1 MPNVS
6 SSARLPVEE
15 ALPALIEALRTTGR
29 AVLEAPP
36 GAGKTTRVPPAIAT
50 AFPDIG
56 TIWVLEPRRLA
67 ARTAARRVAE
77 EHGEAV
83 GGAIGY
89 RVRFDDKTGPRTRIV
104 FATEGLLLER
114 MRSDPELAEVGAI
127 VFDEF
132 HERHL
137 DGDLLLGLCMR
148 LAERRALLLCVMSA
162 TLDAAPIAAHLGAP
176 RVSSEGR
183 LFPIEVRYAP
193 TERTQTLE
201 QAVARAARTLVAEG
215 PGDVLV
221 FLPGAREIRA
231 AERALGG
238 RDEVDIVPLH
248 GDLPPDAQDRAIRRG
263 PRQKIILSTNVAET
277 SVTIEGVS
285 AVVDS
290 GLARIASSSPW
301 TGLPTLAVR
310 RISRA
315 SAAQRAGR
323 AGRLGPGRCVRL
335 YSAHDHDTRPEHELP
350 EVSRADLAEARLSL
364 AAAAIEVAAFPWL
377 TPPPEPALRAAEA
390 VLERVA
396 ALDEQGGIT
405 ALGRRLAA
413 LPLHPRLGRL
423 LLDAAERGA
432 PRSGAAVA
440 ALLALGQSPFSRGP
454 RRAEVEGA
462 ADLLEDVERLRSLR
476 ARGRVDFD
484 RARHEG
490 ADLGRLAELERSVQQ
505 LERVVA
511 RARTQAELVHGSLL
525 EEEALLRALLS
536 AFPDR
541 VAKRRRPRS
550 AELVFSEGG
559 GGKLDPSSVVGSELL
574 VAYDVSERVAQGGVV
589 PGRPGAAL
597 NDGVVV
603 RGAARL
609 EADWLLEAQLARVA
623 DERDFS
629 WNEDGGRVDELRRLR
644 YGAVVIEEQRSPA
657 RVGQSDAD
665 DAAIAAVLGAAFA
678 DALRKGGGLSELRDE
693 LMRSFDR
700 LAFLASALPELE
712 IAPPPDLARPDPTD
726 EDRAMLDALCAEAA
740 RRRSRFDELRA
751 LGARELVSSSLSAEV
766 SRRLDRD
773 APETIALPGRPRVRV
788 EYPRGQPPFVA
799 SRMQVFFG
807 LREGPKLAGGRIAL
821 TLHLLAP
828 NQRAVQVTQDLAG
841 FWQRHYPALRREL
854 SRRYPRH
861 RWPEDPSS
869 MIL

>member
-1 MPNVS
+1 
-6 SSARLPVEE
+6 
-15 ALPALIEALRTTGR
+15 
-29 AVLEAPP
+29 
-36 GAGKTTRVPPAIAT
+36 
-50 AFPDIG
+50 
-56 TIWVLEPRRLA
+56 
-67 ARTAARRVAE
+67 
-77 EHGEAV
+77 
-83 GGAIGY
+83 
-89 RVRFDDKTGPRTRIV
+89 
-104 FATEGLLLER
+104 
-114 MRSDPELAEVGAI
+114 
-127 VFDEF
+127 
-132 HERHL
+132 
-137 DGDLLLGLCMR
+137 
-148 LAERRALLLCVMSA
+148 
-162 TLDAAPIAAHLGAP
+162 
-176 RVSSEGR
+176 
-183 LFPIEVRYAP
+183 
-193 TERTQTLE
+193 
-201 QAVARAARTLVAEG
+201 
-215 PGDVLV
+215 
-221 FLPGAREIRA
+221 
-231 AERALGG
+231 
-238 RDEVDIVPLH
+238 
-248 GDLPPDAQDRAIRRG
+248 
-263 PRQKIILSTNVAET
+263 LSTNVAET

-350 EVSRADLAEARLSL
+350 EVSRADLADARLSL
-364 AAAAIEVAAFPWL
+364 AAAAIDVAAFPWL

-390 VLERVA
+390 LLERLG
-396 ALDEQGGIT
+396 ALDDGGIT
-405 ALGRRLAA
+405 SLGRRLAM

-423 LLDAAERGA
+423 LIDAVERGA

-462 ADLLEDVERLRSLR
+462 ADLLEDVERLRALR
-476 ARGRVDFD
+476 SRGRVDFD

-490 ADLGRLAELERSVQQ
+490 ADLGRLAELERAVQQ
-505 LERVVA
+505 LERIVA
-511 RARTQAELVHGSLL
+511 RHAKGAELAHGSLP

-550 AELVFSEGG
+550 AELVFSDGG

-574 VAYDVSERVAQGGVV
+574 IAYDVSERVAQGGVV
-589 PGRPGAAL
+589 PGRAPAI

-623 DERDFS
+623 DERDFV
-629 WNEDGGRVDELRRLR
+629 WNEDGGRVDEVRRLR
-644 YGAVVIEEQRSPA
+644 YGAVVIEEQRVPA
-657 RVGQSDAD
+657 RVGRSHAD
-665 DAAIAAVLGAAFA
+665 DTAIAATIGAAFA
-678 DALRKGGGLSELRDE
+678 EALRKGGELGELRE
-693 LMRSFDR
+693 ALMRIFDR
-700 LAFLASALPELE
+700 LAFLATALPESGLSV
-712 IAPPPDLARPDPTD
+712 PPDLARPDPSHD
-726 EDRAMLDALCAEAA
+726 DKKMLDALCADAA
-740 RRRSRFDELRA
+740 RGRSRFDELDA
-751 LGARELVSSSLSAEV
+751 LGARELVRSALSEDAL
-766 SRRLDRD
+766 RRLDRD
-773 APETIALPGRPRVRV
+773 APEFIALPGRPRVRV

-799 SRMQVFFG
+799 SRMQDFFG
-807 LREGPKLAGGRIAL
+807 LRDGPKLAGGRVAL

-861 RWPEDPSS
+861 RWPEDPLS
-869 MIL
+869 MIR